1 MRSRKAEPHMG
12 NAERKRQR
20 DGAPVKRRIGE
31 AEKLRIGEPGKRG
44 IGEIEKWRMAEWERK
59 STATKN

>member
-1 MRSRKAEPHMG
+1 MG